1 MTTRKHAAK
10 RLTLNKKTSRDLRT
24 RATGPVGGRK
34 AIATI
39 ETCKGVVIE
48 RRAP

>member
-1 MTTRKHAAK
+1 MTTRRKGSK

-39 ETCKGVVIE
+39 ETCKCLVIE